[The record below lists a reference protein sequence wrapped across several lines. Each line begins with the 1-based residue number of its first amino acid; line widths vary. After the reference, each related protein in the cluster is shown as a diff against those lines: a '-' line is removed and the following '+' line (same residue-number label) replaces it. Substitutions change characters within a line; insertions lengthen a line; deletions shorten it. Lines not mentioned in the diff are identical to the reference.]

1 MNSDGSV
8 TVYDVQP
15 KSPTDNST
23 LEMKNHR
30 LIQALTDKIADQA
43 SALKSATALEHLLN
57 IKNKYSTMKATIENP
72 ICCGFLLKF
81 CESQHNS
88 ENLSFILDVVDYRE
102 IFFEDTKVWNS
113 DWKLIDITTK
123 ISDGNTVDDVI
134 SSGAETEHGQGLW
147 DSTVNQSTANLKAEF
162 VYSKY
167 LKEEANNPVCTSNCL
182 RSRTEKRM
190 KLLNLYGPTL
200 FDEAW
205 IDHIK
210 TLEKDIFPRFK
221 TSAIAEEMNLFMA
234 LCDPPPPAIE
244 LRIPPPG
251 NLLLMISSIDSF
263 SDARKFTLEEI
274 IGCEGLYLRFLDYVQ
289 THKGKEKNSSALKCI
304 RKIDIFEQLMYMNC
318 VRDAAD
324 QANEVFKYFVI
335 EKSAHEIIIPHK
347 DRNQIMMS
355 SAVPKKGMYDKLR
368 NVAIEILKIEFNV
381 YKDTSAYYELAAG
394 MRSQKIEMGKGPAS
408 TSIQKFHSMIWQK
421 SFR

>member
-1 MNSDGSV
+1 
-8 TVYDVQP
+8 
-15 KSPTDNST
+15 
-23 LEMKNHR
+23 MKNHR

-57 IKNKYSTMKATIENP
+57 TKNKYSTMKATIENP

-88 ENLSFILDVVDYRE
+88 ENLSFILDVVGYRE
-102 IFFEDTKVWNS
+102 LFFDDTKVWIS
-113 DWKLIDITTK
+113 DWKVIDFTTK
-123 ISDGNTVDDVI
+123 ISDGNTGDDVT

-147 DSTVNQSTANLKAEF
+147 ESTVNQSTANSNAEF
-162 VYSKY
+162 IFSKY
-167 LKEEANNPVCTSNCL
+167 LMEEALNPVCTSNCL
-182 RSRTEKRM
+182 RKRTEKRM

-221 TSAIAEEMNLFMA
+221 TSAIAEEMNLFVA
-234 LCDPPPPAIE
+234 SCDPPPPAIE

-274 IGCEGLYLRFLDYVQ
+274 IGCEGLYLRFLDYLQ
-289 THKGKEKNSSALKCI
+289 THKGKEKNTTSALKCV

-318 VRDAAD
+318 VRDATD
-324 QANEVFKYFVI
+324 QANEIFKYFVI
-335 EKSAHEIIIPHK
+335 EKSVHEIIIQQK
-347 DRNQIMMS
+347 DINRIMMS

-368 NVAIEILKIEFNV
+368 YIAIEILNIEFNV
-381 YKDTSAYYELAAG
+381 YKDTSAYYELAAA
-394 MRSQKIEMGKGPAS
+394 MRGQKIEMEKGPAS
-408 TSIQKFHSMIWQK
+408 TTIQKFHSMIWQK